1 MHGLVLIN
9 GYPNGEKFYRQG
21 ERIAEELRKLG
32 IKTDVLRNGEVFAIL
47 QANGKIS
54 SSMAQKYNFVVYLDK
69 DKYLGKMLENIG
81 LRLFNRM
88 SAIEACDD
96 KMLTY
101 LALRGAGVPL
111 IKSISAPLCYTRG
124 AKANEQFLKEVAVEL
139 GFPLVVKRSYGS
151 FGAGVQLVPGMPELI
166 KTANEFLYEPHF
178 FQQFIAEASGR
189 DIRVIVIG
197 GKAVAAMERVAKEGE
212 FRSNIELGG
221 EGRAIEISS
230 EVALVAEKAA
240 KTLGLDYCGVDIL
253 QSKEGAIICEVNSN
267 AFFEGLERAT
277 GVNVARLYAEYIVN
291 IYSNCKSL
299 DKAKDLCYNI
309 AD

>member
-1 MHGLVLIN
+1 MQGLVLIN
-9 GYPNGEKFYRQG
+9 GYPNGAKFYRQG

-32 IKTDVLRNGEVFAIL
+32 VKTDVLRNGEVFAIL
-47 QANGKIS
+47 QANGQIS
-54 SSMAQKYNFVVYLDK
+54 SSIEQKYNFVVYLDK
-69 DKYLGKMLENIG
+69 DKYLGKMLENMG

-101 LALRGAGVPL
+101 LALRESGVPL
-111 IKSISAPLCYTRG
+111 IKSISAPLCYTNG
-124 AKANEQFLKEVAVEL
+124 AKANEQFLKNVADEL
-139 GFPLVVKRSYGS
+139 GFPLVAKKSYGS
-151 FGAGVQLVPGMPELI
+151 FGAGVQLVHGMPELI
-166 KTANEFLYEPHF
+166 KTANEFLHEPHF
-178 FQQFIAEASGR
+178 FQQFVAEASGR

-221 EGRAIEISS
+221 EGRAIELSS

-240 KTLGLDYCGVDIL
+240 KALGLDYCGVDVL
-253 QSKEGAIICEVNSN
+253 QSKKEAIICEVNSN

-277 GVNVARLYAEYIVN
+277 GVNVARLYAEYISN
-291 IYSNCKSL
+291 IF
-299 DKAKDLCYNI
+299 
-309 AD
+309 